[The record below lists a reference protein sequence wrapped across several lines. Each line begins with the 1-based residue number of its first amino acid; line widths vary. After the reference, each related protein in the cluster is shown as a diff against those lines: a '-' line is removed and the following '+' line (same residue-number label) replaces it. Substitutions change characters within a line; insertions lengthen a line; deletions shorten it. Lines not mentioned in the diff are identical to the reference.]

1 MKNFLANFPTFK
13 ILTAVVCCVLTSL
26 TVYSQ
31 EEKQLVIGQQ
41 PVYKVARIKEP
52 IKVDGKMDEEAW
64 KKAEVQSFD
73 YFYRA
78 DKPVDKQKS
87 KFRMLWDSAN
97 VYLFFECEDTSLTVR
112 ETNPDSRPYL
122 DDCAEFFVVPIPD
135 SVSMHFGFEVNLNL
149 AKAAYDY
156 IMLWRYYNNRS
167 FFISGYNPAYKV
179 EATYDGTINNEKD
192 KDKGYK
198 MEFQIPF
205 AALSNFHLFARP
217 RAGVKWAFQAVRQDR
232 NLVDDRFRST
242 STLFPIY
249 DIRLDVH
256 QPNRF
261 GLMEFTDN

>member
-1 MKNFLANFPTFK
+1 MNHIIRRILSGHKIIIALFLIAN
-13 ILTAVVCCVLTSL
+13 TSL
-26 TVYSQ
+26 HAQ
-31 EEKQLVIGQQ
+31 NEKQLVIGEQ
-41 PVYKVARIKEP
+41 PVYKVAKAKQTMTI
-52 IKVDGKMDEEAW
+52 DGKMDEAAW
-64 KKAEVQSFD
+64 QNAQVVSFD
-73 YFYRA
+73 NFFRN

-87 KFRMLWDSAN
+87 KFRMLWDSTSI
-97 VYLFFECEDTSLTVR
+97 YLFYDCEDTSLTVR
-112 ETNPDSRPYL
+112 ETIPDNRPYL

-135 SVSMHFGFEVNLNL
+135 SVNMHFGFEVNLNL

-156 IMLWRYYNNRS
+156 IVLWRYYNNRT

-179 EATYDGTINNEKD
+179 EATYDGTINNDKD
-192 KDKGYK
+192 KDKGWK

-205 AALSNFHLFARP
+205 TALSNFHLFARP

-242 STLFPIY
+242 STLYPIY
-249 DIRLDVH
+249 DTRLDVH